1 LKNKKTSL
9 LNLLID
15 FFASLYDLVIDF
27 FASLYD
33 VVYNAISFLGEYV
46 KWVTTLRPAK
56 SADFN
61 TPAKETIP
69 VHNQN
74 PFEVIGR

>member
-1 LKNKKTSL
+1 
-9 LNLLID
+9 
-15 FFASLYDLVIDF
+15 
-27 FASLYD
+27 